1 MPLQATSGAAS
12 QDGFGGNGVPII
24 PNYIEEVFSTYLYT
38 GNNTTLPIVNG
49 IDLSTK
55 GGMFWTK
62 SRTNVT
68 NHAIYDT
75 TRGVNFVLRTNSTIA
90 STDVTGDLTSFNTDG
105 YTIGTPTATNDLNFN
120 SNGKFVSWTFRKQ
133 PKFFDI
139 VTWTGNGPVTHNL
152 GTTPAFWVYK
162 DLGVTSD
169 WFTLARKS
177 DGTYE
182 ALYLNKTDATAFTG
196 ADAAA
201 VGLTAT
207 TFDPSLVF
215 GSAAGRNYVA
225 YAFAHNAG
233 GFGLTGTDNVISC
246 GSYTGNGSASG
257 PTISLGY
264 EPQWIMV
271 KRATGGT
278 GNWVMIDSMRGFV
291 NSISTTNTD
300 SYLVANTTAAESTWG
315 DFTGSENAITPLAT
329 GFQIVTS
336 TATLNNSSDT
346 YIYIVIRKGPMK
358 VPTDPTKV
366 FLPTARTGN
375 ASLTTINS
383 GFATD
388 VVFARRRDTL
398 DNTNESVFAD
408 RLRGKGTLSTTLTDA
423 EYNGGA
429 TSGINA
435 YTNTGVV
442 LGINNNPIY
451 AFNFNTLPYVLYQF
465 QRAPNFMDEVCW
477 SGTGTNVVTHNLTV
491 PPELIIEKTR
501 TLGNAFANW
510 WTWRPNTGGDW
521 GILNGTSVFNTGS
534 GNLTATSTTFEPLV
548 DTAGQKYVAY
558 LFATCAGVSKVGSYT
573 GNGTTQT
580 INCGFGAG
588 GARFVLIKRT
598 DSTGGWYV
606 YDTARGMTVLT
617 DPYLFLN
624 TNAAEVAT
632 LGSVTT
638 VSTGFALNSTILAD
652 INVSSGTY
660 IFLAIA

>member
-12 QDGFGGNGVPII
+12 YDAFGGGAPAVPQ
-24 PNYIEEVFSTYLYT
+24 YIEEVFQTWLYNGT
-38 GNNTTLPIVNG
+38 DSAQTITNG
-49 IDLSTK
+49 IDFSTK
-55 GGMFWTK
+55 GGLLWFKARNDTRNNWL
-62 SRTNVT
+62 
-68 NHAIYDT
+68 YDT
-75 TRGVNFVLRTNSTIA
+75 TRSIANGLRSD
-90 STDVTGDLTSFNTDG
+90 SVSPLTSTPDALTAFNNNG
-105 YTIGTPTATNDLNFN
+105 FSIGTSGNINTSGNNL
-120 SNGKFVSWTFRKQ
+120 VSWSFRKQ
-133 PKFFDI
+133 PKFFDV
-139 VTWTGNGPVTHNL
+139 VTWTGDDASSKTITHNL
-152 GTTPAFWVYK
+152 GSVPGFIIVK
-162 DLGVTSD
+162 DLVGNQPWPSYHRSLGAT
-169 WFTLARKS
+169 K
-177 DGTYE
+177 GI
-182 ALYLNKTDATAFTG
+182 YLSS
-196 ADAAA
+196 
-201 VGLTAT
+201 TAT
-207 TFDPSLVF
+207 SEVF
-215 GSAAGRNYVA
+215 SGVWNNTEPTSTQFTVGYYNNSASSTYVA
-225 YAFAHNAG
+225 YIFAHDAG

-246 GSYTGNGSASG
+246 GSYTGNGSDSG

-271 KRATGGT
+271 KRASGGT

-336 TATLNNSSDT
+336 TATLNNSGDT

-617 DPYLFLN
+617 DPYFLMN
-624 TNAAEVAT
+624 STSAQTAT

-638 VSTGFALNSTILAD
+638 VSTGFALNSTILAA
-652 INVSSGTY
+652 INENGGTY